1 MSEKKQESEVPTEER
16 TGEGDTT
23 EYYSGPSRVLR
34 VPLREPI
41 GKCRPATGVTEGS
54 KGAQRREPS
63 VSSLLRYYMLALDSE
78 LAQLSFLA
86 KAALFLYVAFLA
98 YLVLY

>member
-1 MSEKKQESEVPTEER
+1 MREKKQESEVSTEER
-16 TGEGDTT
+16 MGESETT
-23 EYYSGPSRVLR
+23 EYYSGPSKVLR

-54 KGAQRREPS
+54 KGAERWEPS
-63 VSSLLRYYMLALDSE
+63 GSSLLSYMVALDSE
-78 LAQLSFLA
+78 LAQLSFLT